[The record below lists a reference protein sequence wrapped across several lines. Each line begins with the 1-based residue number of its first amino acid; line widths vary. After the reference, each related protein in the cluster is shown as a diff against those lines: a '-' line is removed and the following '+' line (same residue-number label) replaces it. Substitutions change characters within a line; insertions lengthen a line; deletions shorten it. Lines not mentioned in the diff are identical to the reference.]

1 MSKFLLILW
10 IGYTNHTSGPI
21 SMTFNSVEACQRNG
35 KEIVEILNIE
45 NNLPNVRAPGV
56 GYRPDM
62 TPRYYKCIEIKE

>member
-21 SMTFNSVEACQRNG
+21 SMTFNSVEACLRNG

-45 NNLPNVRAPGV
+45 NKLPNGWVSPNKT
-56 GYRPDM
+56 RPDM

>member
-21 SMTFNSVEACQRNG
+21 SMTFNSVEACLRNG

-45 NNLPNVRAPGV
+45 NKLPNSWGLFQRF
-56 GYRPDM
+56 RPDM
-62 TPRYYKCIEIKE
+62 TPMYYKCIEIKE

>member
-21 SMTFNSVEACQRNG
+21 SMTFNSVEACLRNG

-45 NNLPNVRAPGV
+45 NKLPGSVF
-56 GYRPDM
+56 RPDM